1 MLPKICISTKFPF
14 FPTNCLGGKKKK
26 NWRWEQKIGRKTKS
40 WTEPKRVT
48 LPRIFGLRCR
58 FDSNYAVLPL
68 GGGRK
73 RVRNKWNT
81 ETKPYNFNENLF
93 FFFSF
98 SHLAFPPPPPFFWSS
113 TLFIIRERKGWGVWR
128 LIAERLNF
136 REFWWSEYWRFIWK
150 KIRE

>member
-1 MLPKICISTKFPF
+1 MHFNEISFLPYELS
-14 FPTNCLGGKKKK
+14 GREKK
-26 NWRWEQKIGRKTKS
+26 NWRCEQKIGRKTKS
-40 WTEPKRVT
+40 WIEPKRVT

-98 SHLAFPPPPPFFWSS
+98 SHLAFPLPPFFLIVDSFYHWR
-113 TLFIIRERKGWGVWR
+113 TKGMGC
-128 LIAERLNF
+128 LKINCGERLNF

>member
-1 MLPKICISTKFPF
+1 MHFNEISFLPYELS
-14 FPTNCLGGKKKK
+14 GRGKKKK
-26 NWRWEQKIGRKTKS
+26 NWRCEQKIGRKTKS

-98 SHLAFPPPPPFFWSS
+98 SHLAFPLSPFFLIVDSFYHS
-113 TLFIIRERKGWGVWR
+113 RTKGMGC
-128 LIAERLNF
+128 LKINCGEI
-136 REFWWSEYWRFIWK
+136 EF
-150 KIRE
+150 

>member
-1 MLPKICISTKFPF
+1 MNLHYHLHYHLMLPKICISTKFPF
-14 FPTNCLGGKKKK
+14 FPTNCLGGEKKK
-26 NWRWEQKIGRKTKS
+26 NWRCEQKIGRKTKS

-98 SHLAFPPPPPFFWSS
+98 SHLAFPLSPFFFLIVDSFYHS
-113 TLFIIRERKGWGVWR
+113 RTKGMGC
-128 LIAERLNF
+128 LKINCGEI
-136 REFWWSEYWRFIWK
+136 EF
-150 KIRE
+150 